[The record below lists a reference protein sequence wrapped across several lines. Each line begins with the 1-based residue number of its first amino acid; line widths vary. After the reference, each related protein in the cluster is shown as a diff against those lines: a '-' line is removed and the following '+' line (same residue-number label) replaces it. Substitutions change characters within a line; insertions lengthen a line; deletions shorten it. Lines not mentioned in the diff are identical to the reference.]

1 MTCDLTREQQLRG
14 NFPAYAHTAAD
25 IAREAPYARTVARQ
39 CATSRSAWMLPHTT
53 TANTTRDRDRI
64 RVALGEA
71 KISYLGHSYGTS
83 LGAVYATLFPR
94 RGDRNVFDSNMGPG
108 GYDVTAFRSFAR
120 GMADRFPDFAAYAA
134 EHPAYGL
141 GSTPERVTAK
151 FFELATRLDAEPVG
165 DFDGTLFRGL
175 TFDRLYSDATLPRLA
190 GGWRALDRGEPV
202 PAPPLDGVA
211 SLENLLAARHYVV
224 CGDSRRPPR
233 VRDYQRAAAVDRQR
247 YPMVGGST
255 ASIVPC
261 AFWPGEPVE
270 PPVRIDGR
278 GPSNVLMLQNERD
291 PGTPLVGAEKLRRA
305 LGPRARMVTADQG
318 GHGVYPFGRNA
329 CAKNAATAFLTTGQ
343 RPPRDLACAAEPS

>member
-141 GSTPERVTAK
+141 GSTPEQVTAK

-211 SLENLLAARHYVV
+211 SLKTSWPPATTWSAATHAGRRGSGTISGLPRSTGSGTRWWADPRRVSSRV
-224 CGDSRRPPR
+224 RSGRANPSSRRS
-233 VRDYQRAAAVDRQR
+233 
-247 YPMVGGST
+247 GST
-255 ASIVPC
+255 AGARRTCSCCRTSATRARRWSAPRSC
-261 AFWPGEPVE
+261 AG
-270 PPVRIDGR
+270 RSAR
-278 GPSNVLMLQNERD
+278 GP
-291 PGTPLVGAEKLRRA
+291 GW
-305 LGPRARMVTADQG
+305 
-318 GHGVYPFGRNA
+318 
-329 CAKNAATAFLTTGQ
+329 
-343 RPPRDLACAAEPS
+343 